1 MKKKT
6 DKLEIVDPN
15 AKITRKEKQ
24 NIFIRLKNTIGDLFD
39 SAYYSLDYADDTVDI
54 GGYCSDGL
62 QEAGDVV
69 TSGLMVGSV
78 GILAI
83 STLVAVGV
91 FAASLIWP
99 EISADGFFDS
109 IGANIMGKLSI
120 GAVIT
125 QLMIFMP
132 AICSSTTDVL
142 SIGSI
147 LLGAITLPPMLLA
160 KLGIKIAKGVTYAGS
175 AIFTGDPPH
184 SFSDDN
190 DVDDLD
196 LY

>member
-15 AKITRKEKQ
+15 AKITPKEKQ
-24 NIFIRLKNTIGDLFD
+24 NIFIRLKNTIGDWFD
-39 SAYYSLDYADDTVDI
+39 SAFYSLDYADETVDI

-69 TSGLMVGSV
+69 TSGLLVGSV

-125 QLMIFMP
+125 QFM
-132 AICSSTTDVL
+132 AIMAHATEVL

-160 KLGIKIAKGVTYAGS
+160 KLGIKIAKGVTYVGT
-175 AIFTGDPPH
+175 AIFTGDTP
-184 SFSDDN
+184 
-190 DVDDLD
+190 
-196 LY
+196 